1 MRLRLLALLGLP
13 IASIALALSG
23 SGQQAAS
30 APPVDEAAQHRCA
43 SRLSLAL
50 TGKSPTPELLA
61 NPDPQ
66 SQVDAMLADPAF
78 VEQFSRFM
86 NAELNPDPGETP
98 QRDATYY
105 LARHVLVNNRPW
117 HELFDGPYDVVA
129 DATTMPASAKVID
142 NPDGLGYFKSRPW
155 MLRYAGNEQA
165 GLRLVAAFRIQQNI
179 IGLDVTAVTTAPDV
193 DISANGRKSSAC
205 SGCHYDS
212 YFALDKVA
220 AILTR
225 VSGPADNPT
234 FIAPTGPAQTILG
247 GKTIANEKELVKAL
261 VESTDFKFRTCR
273 LAFKFLYGRGEA
285 NCEAP
290 LFDKCMDVFTQ
301 TGDVRAALKTV
312 AQDPGY
318 CE

>member
-1 MRLRLLALLGLP
+1 MRLSTLVGAAVPAVGLAILLAGGP
-13 IASIALALSG
+13 S
-23 SGQQAAS
+23 AS
-30 APPVDEAAQHRCA
+30 APPVDEAARHRCA
-43 SRLSLAL
+43 TRLSIGL
-50 TGKSPTPELLA
+50 TGKAPSADLLA
-61 NPDPQ
+61 NADPQ

-78 VEQFSRFM
+78 IEQFSRFM
-86 NAELNPDPGETP
+86 NAELNPEPGETP

-105 LARHVLVNNRPW
+105 LARHVLQNNRPW
-117 HELFDGPYDVVA
+117 HELFDGPYDVLA
-129 DATTMPASAKVID
+129 DGTTTPASAQVVD
-142 NPDGLGYFKSRPW
+142 NPDGLGYFRSRPW
-155 MLRYAGNEQA
+155 MLRYAGNEEA

-193 DISANGRKSSAC
+193 DISANGRKSTAC

-220 AILTR
+220 AVLSR

-234 FIAPTGPAQTILG
+234 FIAPTGPAQQLLDG
-247 GKTIANEKELVKAL
+247 RMIANDKELVGAL
-261 VESTDFKFRTCR
+261 VTSTQFKFRTCR
-273 LAFKFLYGRGEA
+273 LAFQYLYGRSEA

-290 LFDKCMDVFTQ
+290 LFDKCIDAFEQ
-301 TGDVRAALKTV
+301 TGDVRAALKTI